1 MAGLNAGGASPL
13 LGAFLAGLS
22 FCTIRSLEHVWKS
35 QVKRLQTW
43 CGGRRVLV
51 HLSHRIASAHALSS
65 PLRLRLVRIF
75 FACTVGFDVPV
86 RLFGS
91 GVVWRRAAVF
101 YCATLAKLMAV
112 RVLNLSP
119 YDS

>member
-43 CGGRRVLV
+43 CVRVCVRRG
-51 HLSHRIASAHALSS
+51 IAYHDIMLMMPSNRA
-65 PLRLRLVRIF
+65 PLPSRLVRIF

-86 RLFGS
+86 KLFGS
-91 GVVWRRAAVF
+91 GVVWKRAVVF

-112 RVLNLSP
+112 RP
-119 YDS
+119 P

>member
-43 CGGRRVLV
+43 YVRVCVCAAALHHCILLMMPLPIALPSVQAGAHLLCVYRRLRRARQALRLGRRVEARRRLLLR
-51 HLSHRIASAHALSS
+51 HAREAHGGTNHWS
-65 PLRLRLVRIF
+65 I
-75 FACTVGFDVPV
+75 
-86 RLFGS
+86 
-91 GVVWRRAAVF
+91 
-101 YCATLAKLMAV
+101 
-112 RVLNLSP
+112 
-119 YDS
+119 

>member
-43 CGGRRVLV
+43 CVRVCV
-51 HLSHRIASAHALSS
+51 RTASHHASCCFLHSRFPPS
-65 PLRLRLVRIF
+65 RLVRIF

-86 RLFGS
+86 KLFGS
-91 GVVWRRAAVF
+91 GIVWKRAVVF

-112 RVLNLSP
+112 RP
-119 YDS
+119 P